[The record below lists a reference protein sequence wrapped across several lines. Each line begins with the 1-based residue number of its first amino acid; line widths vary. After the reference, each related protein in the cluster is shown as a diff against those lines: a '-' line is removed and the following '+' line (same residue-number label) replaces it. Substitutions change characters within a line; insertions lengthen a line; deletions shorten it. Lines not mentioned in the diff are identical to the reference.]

1 MTKNKVSGLLGLATK
16 AGKIVF
22 GTEAC
27 IADIHKKKIKLLIVA
42 EDAAERTKVKFE
54 KICKENGIP
63 VFEILQIEELSKAIG
78 KENKAVVGI
87 KDINF
92 SNAILKL
99 IDGGDV
105 IG

>member
-1 MTKNKVSGLLGLATK
+1 MIKDKICGLLGLAMK

-27 IADIHKKKIKLLIVA
+27 ITDIEKGKVKLLMLA
-42 EDAAERTKVKFE
+42 KDSAERTKNNFQRICDE
-54 KICKENGIP
+54 KEIP
-63 VFEILQIEELSKAIG
+63 IFEILQIEELSKAIG

-87 KDINF
+87 KDIGF
-92 SNAILKL
+92 SKEIMKTIN
-99 IDGGDV
+99 GGEI